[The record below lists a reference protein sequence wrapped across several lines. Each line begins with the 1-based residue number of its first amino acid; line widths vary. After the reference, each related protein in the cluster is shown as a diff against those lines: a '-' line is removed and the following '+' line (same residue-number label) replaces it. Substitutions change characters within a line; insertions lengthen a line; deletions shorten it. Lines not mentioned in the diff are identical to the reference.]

1 MRGSRGIIG
10 ILLGLASGL
19 AFGAGGAV
27 VKPLL
32 ESGWSP
38 GAAVFLRVSVAAL
51 LLLVPGLVAL
61 RFDLR
66 PLWRAK
72 WTVLV
77 YSVIAV
83 AGVQLAFYAS
93 IARIPVSTALLIEYL
108 APVALVAF
116 AWVRTRRAPQW
127 VVLAGSVVAIAG
139 LVLVIGPAGGAID
152 PIGIALAGI
161 AMLGVAVYYVLGAR
175 DDLGVPPIALAASG
189 VFIGAIVLG
198 LAGLTGLVPLR
209 VRAHRHAVPR
219 RHRPVVGARAH
230 RRRRLDRVRVR
241 GRHPGHPH
249 ARHEARIVPRPV
261 RGRLRRRRRVGAA
274 RRGDR
279 PGAAARRRAHPRR
292 HRARATRAARS
303 RARAARDRPRSRVA
317 RRQRIVT
324 QRTSASPRSQPPA
337 TAPAPRHPLALQT
350 RRRLAACGSASSSCP
365 STTGP
370 RPRAMAPCRRAGVRP
385 RVDLRPPLVARTRR
399 RALARDRADAHGGG
413 HGDASHR
420 ARHLRGVAQ
429 LPAPGSVREGHR
441 DRRPDL
447 GWTSAARPGIR
458 RHGIRR
464 TRARTA
470 SAVAA

>member
-32 ESGWSP
+32 EGGWSP

-51 LLLVPGLVAL
+51 LLIIPGLIAL

-198 LAGLTGLVPLR
+198 LAGLTGLVPFEFVLT
-209 VRAHRHAVPR
+209 
-219 RHRPVVGARAH
+219 VGAVSTAFAYVAGIQAIRMLGT
-230 RRRRLDRVRVR
+230 RLASFLGLSEVVFAGVVAWVLLGEAIGPVQLLGGVLILGGIMLVRLERPAVEPVPLEIDLVPVSRIDREPLR
-241 GRHPGHPH
+241 
-249 ARHEARIVPRPV
+249 PREREPEI
-261 RGRLRRRRRVGAA
+261 
-274 RRGDR
+274 
-279 PGAAARRRAHPRR
+279 AAAGHG
-292 HRARATRAARS
+292 
-303 RARAARDRPRSRVA
+303 VG
-317 RRQRIVT
+317 
-324 QRTSASPRSQPPA
+324 PA
-337 TAPAPRHPLALQT
+337 T
-350 RRRLAACGSASSSCP
+350 S
-365 STTGP
+365 
-370 RPRAMAPCRRAGVRP
+370 
-385 RVDLRPPLVARTRR
+385 
-399 RALARDRADAHGGG
+399 
-413 HGDASHR
+413 
-420 ARHLRGVAQ
+420 
-429 LPAPGSVREGHR
+429 
-441 DRRPDL
+441 
-447 GWTSAARPGIR
+447 
-458 RHGIRR
+458 
-464 TRARTA
+464 ARTA
-470 SAVAA
+470 DAP

>member
-198 LAGLTGLVPLR
+198 LAGLTGLVPFEFVLTDMPFLGGTAPWWVLVLTVGAVSTAFAYVAGIQAIR
-209 VRAHRHAVPR
+209 MLGTRLASFLGLSEVVFAGVVAWVLLGEAIGPCSCSAACSSSAASCSCDSSGPQSSPCRSRSTSFPCRAPTTNRHA
-219 RHRPVVGARAH
+219 G
-230 RRRRLDRVRVR
+230 
-241 GRHPGHPH
+241 
-249 ARHEARIVPRPV
+249 
-261 RGRLRRRRRVGAA
+261 
-274 RRGDR
+274 
-279 PGAAARRRAHPRR
+279 
-292 HRARATRAARS
+292 
-303 RARAARDRPRSRVA
+303 
-317 RRQRIVT
+317 
-324 QRTSASPRSQPPA
+324 TSASPRSQPPA

-370 RPRAMAPCRRAGVRP
+370 RLRGDGAVPKSWGSTTRGPTTTSRGGGSPASAGMRPFRRSRRRP
-385 RVDLRPPLVARTRR
+385 R
-399 RALARDRADAHGGG
+399 
-413 HGDASHR
+413 
-420 ARHLRGVAQ
+420 
-429 LPAPGSVREGHR
+429 
-441 DRRPDL
+441 
-447 GWTSAARPGIR
+447 
-458 RHGIRR
+458 
-464 TRARTA
+464 
-470 SAVAA
+470 